1 MTKCTVENCLNK
13 AYAKGLCNAH
23 YIRKRRGKDM
33 GVAVQQFNISKSC
46 VECGSLTKGKG
57 GMLRCA
63 RHYRALRKNDIKA
76 KLIEK
81 MGGKCKICN
90 GVFHHAAFDFH
101 HLKDKKDH
109 ISSMFNRCSEAE
121 IIKEAEKCILL
132 CANCHRIHHAEQ
144 L

>member
-1 MTKCTVENCLNK
+1 M
-13 AYAKGLCNAH
+13 
-23 YIRKRRGKDM
+23 D
-33 GVAVQQFNISKSC
+33 VAVQQFNVSKSC
-46 VECGSLTKGKG
+46 VECGKPTKGKG

-63 RHYRALRKNDIKA
+63 RHYRTLRKNDIKA

-90 GVFHHAAFDFH
+90 GVFHPAAFDFH